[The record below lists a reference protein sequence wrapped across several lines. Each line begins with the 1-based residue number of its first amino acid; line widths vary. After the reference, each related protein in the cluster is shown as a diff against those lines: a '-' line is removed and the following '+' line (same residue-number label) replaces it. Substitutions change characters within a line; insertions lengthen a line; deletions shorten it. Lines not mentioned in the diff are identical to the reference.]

1 MAYTFKEKKTH
12 RNPTLAMP
20 YGSIDTPTQ
29 NLHIHTPLLLGDF
42 MGKSEKGRSDML
54 PLPQILDISEDLR
67 E

>member
-1 MAYTFKEKKTH
+1 
-12 RNPTLAMP
+12 MP

>member
-1 MAYTFKEKKTH
+1 
-12 RNPTLAMP
+12 MP

-29 NLHIHTPLLLGDF
+29 NLYIHTPLLLGDF

-54 PLPQILDISEDLR
+54 PFPWIFVFSEDLR